1 MSVGIPSA
9 NPAYSLASVLQ
20 SQLEGLSQPN
30 PPSASGSPTASGDAT
45 LKPTYNNLP
54 NIDLPS
60 ADHPGNDQPSNGN
73 TSPSPTPPAAAGL
86 ATSTTA
92 STLTAGGSVSLQPFK
107 GSAAQLVFTN
117 DTTGAKS
124 VIGTV
129 SAGLTTNVNG
139 SNVTSGNTSTNDVGV
154 YAAQQN
160 GPEPLPGTQDAAI
173 SVQSGA
179 TQGSS
184 TAPVGAPNVQP
195 AAPQVSQA
203 ILQGANNDAG
213 HLSGLI
219 SQYA

>member
-1 MSVGIPSA
+1 MSVGIPSS
-9 NPAYSLASVLQ
+9 NPAYSLESVLQ
-20 SQLEGLSQPN
+20 SQLEVFTQPN
-30 PPSASGSPTASGDAT
+30 PQPVPAGASDSTA
-45 LKPTYNNLP
+45 KPTYNKLP
-54 NIDLPS
+54 GS
-60 ADHPGNDQPSNGN
+60 AAD
-73 TSPSPTPPAAAGL
+73 L

-92 STLTAGGSVSLQPFK
+92 STLTQGGSISLRPYK

-117 DTTGAKS
+117 DTTGEKS

-139 SNVTSGNTSTNDVGV
+139 SNVTSGNVSTNDVGV
-154 YAAQQN
+154 YAAHQN
-160 GPEPLPGTQDAAI
+160 APTPLPGTADASI

-184 TAPVGAPNVQP
+184 TDTQG
-195 AAPQVSQA
+195 VSQA
-203 ILQGANNDAG
+203 ILQGANDDAG